1 LENASTYF
9 KQLYVLISHSRELVS
24 PIGGCR
30 PGHAFSG
37 KSESICNRAEH
48 FGSAF
53 ETCKTDISLNW
64 VAINMYQCDIPCSSQ
79 GYIKDM

>member
-1 LENASTYF
+1 VKVYAT
-9 KQLYVLISHSRELVS
+9 ELN
-24 PIGGCR
+24 I
-30 PGHAFSG
+30 
-37 KSESICNRAEH
+37 

-53 ETCKTDISLNW
+53 ETCKRDISLNW